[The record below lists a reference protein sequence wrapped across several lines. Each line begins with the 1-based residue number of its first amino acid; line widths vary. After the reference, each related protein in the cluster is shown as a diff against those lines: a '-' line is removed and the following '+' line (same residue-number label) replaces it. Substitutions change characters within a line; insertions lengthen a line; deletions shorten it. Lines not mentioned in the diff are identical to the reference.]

1 MVDNRAIGIFDSGM
15 GGITVL
21 SQLIKELPKEKF
33 LYLADTKNFPYGG
46 KSKEEILALTKNNIE
61 ILINRQVKMI
71 VIACGTATS
80 QALEEVKPLY
90 SVPIIGIIEPTVLE
104 LKQRKK
110 CKTIGVIATEGTIRS
125 KAWEREIIKQI
136 PQTKV
141 INQACPLLASM
152 AEKGEKEERVERT
165 IQEYL
170 KPFHNKEIDTLI
182 LGCTHYPIYTNIIA
196 RNLPEKIKIVD
207 TSYIVAKKVK
217 EILEQEQLETI
228 KEKGKYEIELT
239 KEIKEFKT
247 MAEKW
252 LKKEETI

>member
-80 QALEEVKPLY
+80 QALDEVKPLY

-217 EILEQEQLETI
+217 EILKQEKLETI
-228 KEKGKYEIELT
+228 EPKGNYEIILT
-239 KEIKEFKT
+239 KEIEEFKT